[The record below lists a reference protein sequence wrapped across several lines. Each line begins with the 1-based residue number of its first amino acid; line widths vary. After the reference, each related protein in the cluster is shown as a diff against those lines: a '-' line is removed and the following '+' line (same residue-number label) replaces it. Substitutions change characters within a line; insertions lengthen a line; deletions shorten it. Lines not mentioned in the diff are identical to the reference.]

1 MKLFSRF
8 FPKTPPSPPTL
19 EERIETLNAGS
30 ADLLL
35 GTALGTDEEAL
46 RVAAIHKLP
55 DGDALRKLAGLS
67 GLADGAAAAVPAVLQ
82 QAAQARLAELIDE
95 GSVDFTAFCRQAEIR
110 PVMFSVA
117 ALCKDSARLPQAR
130 AAIDAHLQAPQ

>member
-8 FPKTPPSPPTL
+8 FPKTPPSPPTM

-46 RVAAIHKLP
+46 RVAAVHRVP

-67 GLADGAAAAVPAVLQ
+67 GLADGAAAVPAVLQ
-82 QAAQARLAELIDE
+82 QAAQARLAELIAE
-95 GSVDFTAFCRQAEIR
+95 GSVDFAAFCRH
-110 PVMFSVA
+110 S
-117 ALCKDSARLPQAR
+117 
-130 AAIDAHLQAPQ
+130 